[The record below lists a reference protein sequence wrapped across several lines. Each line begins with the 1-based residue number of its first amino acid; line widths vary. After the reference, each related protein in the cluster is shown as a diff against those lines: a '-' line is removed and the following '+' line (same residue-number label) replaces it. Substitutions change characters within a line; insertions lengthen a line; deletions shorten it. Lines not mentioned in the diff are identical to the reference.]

1 MNATTQDKSR
11 HHHFVT
17 QSWIKRFRPVHDPEI
32 TENKPNHVQV
42 MTHNE
47 AGIRI
52 KPQTTKKIM
61 EIFNLYTVD
70 PNGIDNTDAEEV
82 DLKKVDQECVTA
94 FDALL
99 KNNDYSETVKD
110 SLASFFSV
118 QFMRD
123 PSTMA
128 RYAPAMQEMLVA
140 IKEAT
145 SKARDYDDFCTE
157 LRKELPHAGMMPS
170 EDEYDALVSELGN
183 TSDINNDTRFQAIY
197 DTLGNS
203 DGHPDSPHTDLL
215 TDESG
220 LSVIRTTLLN
230 MQWTLKTSET
240 VEFILGDNPLLTEKG
255 DVAKGVRIPMSR
267 HHALILTPDAS
278 PSKEIAQDVATP
290 PEVNAINWES
300 AARTRQWLVGAKQV
314 LASDEITNQFKSIRS
329 YVEA

>member
-17 QSWIKRFRPVHDPEI
+17 QSWIKRFRPVDDPEI

-42 MTHNE
+42 MTYIATN
-47 AGIRI
+47 IRI

-61 EIFNLYTVD
+61 EIFNLYTVA

-82 DLKKVDQECVTA
+82 ELKKVDQKCVLA

-99 KNNDYSETVKD
+99 INEDYSETVKEN
-110 SLASFFSV
+110 LAAFFAV

-123 PSTMA
+123 PSTMG
-128 RYAPAMQEMLVA
+128 RHAPAMQEMLIA
-140 IKEAT
+140 IKSAT
-145 SKARDYDDFCTE
+145 FQARDYDDFCTE
-157 LRKELPHAGMMPS
+157 LRKEIPHAGMMPS
-170 EDEYDALVSELGN
+170 EDEYDALVSELGK

-197 DTLGNS
+197 DALGNS
-203 DGHPDSPHTDLL
+203 DGHPDAPHTDLL

-220 LSVIRTTLLN
+220 LSVIRTALLN

-255 DVAKGVRIPMSR
+255 DVAKGIRIPMSR
-267 HHALILTPDAS
+267 NQALILTPNVS

-290 PEVNAINWES
+290 REVNAINWES
-300 AARTRQWLVGAKQV
+300 AARTRQWLVGPKQV
-314 LASDEITNQFKSIRS
+314 LASDEITNQFKSNRS